1 MWLCGAGISSED
13 VLDDLDEAL
22 NRIPMGDPAID
33 AHFKR
38 EGPKGMTTVDL
49 DADGHLDLVVG
60 NLDATI
66 TLLFGDGTGSF
77 PTVKH
82 LHTGGRSLRGVTVG
96 TFTFDERP
104 DIMAADPF
112 VGVVFT
118 FENLGSRSF
127 GAGAHINT

>member
-33 AHFKR
+33 AYFKR
-38 EGPKGMTTVDL
+38 EGPKGITTVDL
-49 DADGHLDLVVG
+49 DADGHLDLVVS

-77 PTVKH
+77 PAVKH

-127 GAGAHINT
+127 GAGAHTNT